1 MDIHS
6 HAMISDDTEL
16 IDDDQRF
23 MHRHATIFLT
33 LFTWLLALFLVRLF
47 SFHILLLFLKG
58 IFSSNIYIFGVLA
71 VFEHYT

>member
-33 LFTWLLALFLVRLF
+33 LFTWLLALFLVHLF
-47 SFHILLLFLKG
+47 SFLILLLFLKG